1 MLRLVEK
8 EYSILEDLQENDNQ
22 ICDYLASMT
31 HKSDSI
37 RELFDTV
44 IECFKES
51 VNAKLFEMGFSLY
64 AGGYTEE
71 AIDYGLCDGKDII
84 EHLKSAH
91 ILYMQ
96 HLLREN
102 LEAIVQNYAI
112 KYINSNNIE
121 ITEEEFDNIDLSDI
135 DEDSSLYD
143 IEAIIEEFIEDKAN
157 DLLDEIKK
165 EIKSDIEEKISN
177 LRNEKKELIAEN
189 DSDNAD
195 VIYELSQDIYSLDEA
210 INDLESIDISYL
222 DLNMDNFKNTN
233 MEEVIRNAIKKEF
246 SDL

>member
-1 MLRLVEK
+1 MSKLVER
-8 EYSILEDLQENDNQ
+8 EYSILEDLQEND
-22 ICDYLASMT
+22 IEVCDYLASMSY
-31 HKSDSI
+31 KSDSI
-37 RELFDTV
+37 QELFDIVTDT
-44 IECFKES
+44 FKEVS
-51 VNAKLFEMGFSLY
+51 NKKLFEIGFVLY
-64 AGGYTEE
+64 AGGYAEE
-71 AIDYGLCDGKDII
+71 AIDYGFCDGKDII

-96 HLLREN
+96 RLLRDN
-102 LEAIVQNYAI
+102 LEIIAQNYAI
-112 KYINSNNIE
+112 KYINSSNIE
-121 ITEEEFDNIDLSDI
+121 ITEEEFDNIDLSYI

-143 IEAIIEEFIEDKAN
+143 IEATIEGFVEDKAN

-177 LRNEKKELIAEN
+177 LRNEKEELIAEN

-210 INDLESIDISYL
+210 INDLDSIDISYL
-222 DLNMDNFKNTN
+222 DLNIDNFKNSN